1 MTQSSFMHLHPVQ
14 FNFLIKYEV
23 KECPFTRLSLMNKG
37 FRRKGEE

>member
-14 FNFLIKYEV
+14 FIFQIRGEGVPLH
-23 KECPFTRLSLMNKG
+23 PLSLMNKG